1 MNALTAAAGGSG
13 FIFVVGK
20 GGVGKTTT
28 AGALALALADAAPGV
43 RLISTDPAH
52 SIGDLFGIAL
62 RSGERPAPCGG
73 GLVLEA
79 FDAAAAAEV
88 WTRAARPRLA
98 EIMDAGTYLDA
109 EDVRGVLDLSL
120 PGIDELMAA
129 LRLAD
134 LAGGGERVVVDTAP
148 TGHTLRL
155 LEAGDAIDG
164 WLEPL
169 RAMADKAAI
178 VGSQLTGVPLRLSG
192 EALLDELAARAD
204 RFRTAVLRTAAF
216 LVVERPEPTVRAA
229 TDRLIDVLRARGL
242 RVTAVVAVGAGAAR
256 ADVPVLALA
265 RLPDEDDAC
274 ARLRRLASAAR
285 PVSAGRAV
293 EEAGAVD
300 TPGRAPA
307 GAADTP
313 ARAPAGAAP
322 SHRSAASQPAGAAA
336 PRAAN
341 APVAH
346 TAGGDARAF
355 LARLEPRILLFA
367 GKGGVGKTTCAAAAA
382 YGLAAARPV
391 LLVGTDPA
399 GTLADVLGVPV
410 AGEPTEV
417 APGLR
422 ARQIDAAALLA
433 RMQERYREEIRAVFA
448 GIGLDEAAAVDRAV
462 VESFWN
468 LAPPGADEVMA
479 LVELT
484 DAVEDD
490 VTVVVDAAPTGHFLR
505 LLEMPELVGQW
516 TRALLRILAR
526 YHAAGS
532 LERPTARVLAFA
544 KQVRTLK
551 AKLVDAATTGTF
563 VVTLDEPLV
572 RAETERLRAAL
583 DAAGTPVVACV
594 VNRAARTSHQRW
606 RAVADGATLFTA
618 PACAAPPV
626 GPAPLASFLDG
637 WERVA

>member
-1 MNALTAAAGGSG
+1 MHRPLTDAAGASG
-13 FIFVVGK
+13 FVFVVGK

-28 AGALALALADAAPGV
+28 AGALALALADDAPGV
-43 RLISTDPAH
+43 RLLSTDPAH
-52 SIGDLFGIAL
+52 SIGDLFGIEL
-62 RSGERPAPCGG
+62 RSGERPAPCDG

-79 FDAAAAAEV
+79 FDAAAAADV

-98 EIMDAGTYLDA
+98 EIMEAGTYLDA

-134 LAGGGERVVVDTAP
+134 LAGGAERVVVDTAP

-155 LEAGDAIDG
+155 LEAGAAIDG

-178 VGSQLTGVPLRLSG
+178 VGSQLMGVPLRLSG

-229 TDRLIDVLRARGL
+229 TDRLIDTLRARGL
-242 RVTAVVAVGAGAAR
+242 RVAAVVAVGAGAAR
-256 ADVPVLALA
+256 SDVPVLVLA
-265 RLPDEDDAC
+265 RVPDEGDAC
-274 ARLRRLASAAR
+274 ARLRRLASVAR
-285 PVSAGRAV
+285 PATADRAA
-293 EEAGAVD
+293 AGAV
-300 TPGRAPA
+300 
-307 GAADTP
+307 ADP
-313 ARAPAGAAP
+313 QAPAGAAP
-322 SHRSAASQPAGAAA
+322 SHRPGAPPAARAAASRARPNAVAPA
-336 PRAAN
+336 
-341 APVAH
+341 
-346 TAGGDARAF
+346 AGGDGRAF

-382 YGLAAARPV
+382 HGLASGRPV

-410 AGEPTEV
+410 AGEPTEI

-422 ARQIDAAALLA
+422 ARQIDAAALLG

-526 YHAAGS
+526 YHAAAS

-551 AKLVDAATTGTF
+551 AKLVDPATTGTF

-594 VNRAARTSHQRW
+594 VNRAARTSPESW
-606 RAVADGATLFTA
+606 RAVANGATLFTA
-618 PACAAPPV
+618 PECAASPV